1 MPNINIL
8 DVSTNSFLLILYEI
22 NYLIQMNLEEIKPFL
37 KLLANESSAVIRK
50 FFRNQIFVE
59 SKPDSSPVTMADK
72 LAEEKMRELI
82 LKEFPSHGIIGEEF
96 GNINPEAEFVWVL
109 DPIDGT
115 KSFISGALSFGT
127 LIALLKNGKPI
138 IGVINHPIL
147 NEFLIGDNNL
157 TLLNDIHV
165 KIRNCTSI
173 SEATLLTTD
182 HLNIQKY
189 QSKVGF
195 ENLITKA
202 KLYRNWGDCYG
213 YYLLATGFA
222 DIMIDP
228 IMSVWDSMAIIP
240 IINGAGGRITDYQ
253 GNDATVGNSI
263 VASNQKIHDDIIRIL
278 NS

>member
-1 MPNINIL
+1 
-8 DVSTNSFLLILYEI
+8 
-22 NYLIQMNLEEIKPFL
+22 MNLEEIKPFL